1 MFSVCLLVV
10 VFDSPHSAVF
20 GTIPNGII
28 RLVIL
33 ASASGLIATLLIQS
47 PWGKRSGAHLNPAVT
62 IAFLRLR
69 RVQPWDALFYILAH
83 LLGACTGVLCILL
96 IAGSTF
102 SEPPV
107 LCAITVPGSA
117 GAFLAFLA
125 ETGISMLLMALILFF
140 IRSPRR
146 APFTGMAIGILIATF
161 IAVES
166 PVSGTSMNPART
178 LASALPSHIWNHI
191 WVYLCGPVLG
201 MLIAA
206 EIERR
211 CSPVIERRS
220 AFNCAK
226 LLHSNNVRCIHCGFV
241 PNTD

>member
-1 MFSVCLLVV
+1 MFSVCLLVI

-20 GTIPNGII
+20 RTIPNGII

-69 RVQPWDALFYILAH
+69 RVQPWNALFYILAH

-102 SEPPV
+102 SEAPV

-140 IRSPRR
+140 IRSPRSCSFYRHGYRHFDCDVHRRRITCLGNKHESGAYFGFSIAKSYVEPHMGVSVRPSVGNANRCRDR
-146 APFTGMAIGILIATF
+146 ATLFTC
-161 IAVES
+161 
-166 PVSGTSMNPART
+166 
-178 LASALPSHIWNHI
+178 H
-191 WVYLCGPVLG
+191 
-201 MLIAA
+201 
-206 EIERR
+206 
-211 CSPVIERRS
+211 
-220 AFNCAK
+220 
-226 LLHSNNVRCIHCGFV
+226 
-241 PNTD
+241 